1 MAANSESTNDVVPMS
16 LSVNNLKQE
25 MSPLPDQAMYV
36 QPNAKKRKYQMSP
49 VMKNVCND
57 VVPHMLLDGQTHT
70 HQLDETM
77 YGGTLTIQDE
87 EVSYGKL
94 VFGKPDVFI
103 APLPDLFPLSGCDG
117 KSNIYQSANILKR
130 SFPFLNKVRRMRNI
144 DKLVVG
150 TTDISQLQKDVARDS
165 KGIKVHLNVT
175 YNDVKENEEPNRQ
188 SAIAPNED
196 PPLKSGNEQDIQKVD
211 ESLQEQPDDTK
222 DSLFSG
228 KEAVPESDYF
238 GSDNERD
245 VESGMGS
252 PVFTVKQQLPCIP
265 EEAEDESVGD
275 TSNEVIAPT
284 QINEKSN
291 PITTVGL
298 VEVQNLSSP
307 IIPSGQVPREENTVT
322 AEEGNESDSFQEDGQ
337 NMIFSEND
345 ATLNTSK
352 DEDEIMKN
360 EDLPQEDSIIHE
372 DDAVPDCLNSSGT
385 DSNVLNN
392 PSASSLLHEHDE
404 HVDDGDTIS
413 GDVPEMEHGNEN
425 VIYNQ
430 EVIKLNKDLNLERD
444 IGSDCVI
451 QAKGQSKVVVS
462 VQSDLQKM
470 KLVQKLFREA
480 AAFKGW
486 SLELTR
492 IPLVQLERCDVE
504 VITEKNYTQY
514 VGTIDENLDV
524 YLQGGE
530 GSDPYIGDSQVPNQS
545 PNATLNQ
552 PIPENDGPSLENL
565 SQIPP
570 ASAAIKPK
578 RTPSKLQLTK
588 KQKGTD
594 HDDIPPSPS
603 QPKKPKKEPGMK
615 PPTVKKEKSAG
626 KKSEKLKDVPMEVK
640 PSTSGIV
647 KQTKQTK
654 KSAKAKKSAV
664 GNDDSGELL
673 LESLMRSE
681 QKENEDKSGDEFSM
695 LLFCNFNFLK

>member
-1 MAANSESTNDVVPMS
+1 MS
-16 LSVNNLKQE
+16 
-25 MSPLPDQAMYV
+25 A
-36 QPNAKKRKYQMSP
+36 
-49 VMKNVCND
+49 VMENVCDD
-57 VVPHMLLDGQTHT
+57 VLPHMLLDGQTHT

-77 YGGTLTIQDE
+77 YSGTLTIQDE
-87 EVSYGKL
+87 EVSYAEV

-103 APLPDLFPLSGCDG
+103 APLPDFFPLSGCDG
-117 KSNIYQSANILKR
+117 KSNMSYSANIVKR
-130 SFPFLNKVRRMRNI
+130 SFQFLNKVRRMRSI

-150 TTDISQLQKDVARDS
+150 TTDISQLQKDVVRDS
-165 KGIKVHLNVT
+165 KGMKGHLNVT

-196 PPLKSGNEQDIQKVD
+196 PPVKSGNEEDSQKVD
-211 ESLQEQPDDTK
+211 ESLQEQPDDMK

-228 KEAVPESDYF
+228 KEAAHESEYF
-238 GSDNERD
+238 GSENESD
-245 VESGMGS
+245 MESGMGS

-284 QINEKSN
+284 QMKEKSN

-298 VEVQNLSSP
+298 IEVENLSSP
-307 IIPSGQVPREENTVT
+307 VIPSGQVPREENTVT
-322 AEEGNESDSFQEDGQ
+322 AEEGNESDSSQEDDQ
-337 NMIFSEND
+337 NIIFPAND
-345 ATLNTSK
+345 ATANTSK
-352 DEDEIMKN
+352 DEDEIMKS

-385 DSNVLNN
+385 DSNVLNY
-392 PSASSLLHEHDE
+392 PSASSHLHEHDE
-404 HVDDGDTIS
+404 HVGEGDTIS
-413 GDVPEMEHGNEN
+413 GDVPEKEHGNEN

-462 VQSDLQKM
+462 VQSDLEKM

-480 AAFKGW
+480 AAIKGW
-486 SLELTR
+486 SSELTR

-504 VITEKNYTQY
+504 LVTEKNYTKY
-514 VGTIDENLDV
+514 VGTVDGKLDV

-530 GSDPYIGDSQVPNQS
+530 GSDPNIGDSQVPNQS

-552 PIPENDGPSLENL
+552 LMPENDGPSLENL

-570 ASAAIKPK
+570 ATAAIKPQPQIENGDNKPVKPQTARK
-578 RTPSKLQLTK
+578 RTSAKLQLTK

-594 HDDIPPSPS
+594 HDDIQLSPS
-603 QPKKPKKEPGMK
+603 QPKKPKKEPGKK

-626 KKSEKLKDVPMEVK
+626 KKSEKPKDIPMEVK
-640 PSTSGIV
+640 PSTSGVV
-647 KQTKQTK
+647 KQTKSK
-654 KSAKAKKSAV
+654 KSAKSRKSAV

-673 LESLMRSE
+673 LESVMRSE
-681 QKENEDKSGDEFSM
+681 KMATEDKSRDEFSM
-695 LLFCNFNFLK
+695 L